1 MSSSVIHS
9 CLYEGSVRHR
19 RWRAPGVEHS
29 SGRPADVFH
38 SLHYRL
44 FLVYV
49 DLAELTT
56 LFGRRGLWSTRWPAV
71 AWFRRADYLG
81 AAHEPLDQSVRQL
94 VTDRLGRTPT
104 GPIRLLTSFRY
115 AGFRMNPVSFYY
127 CFDAAGENL
136 ETLVAEVTNTPW
148 DERHHYVLDLRPEAR
163 GELNVRW
170 SARNDKEFHVSPFFD
185 MAMEYYWRVT
195 TPSDKLLVHIENQ
208 AADGKPFDATLV
220 ARRQPLTRWNMLRVL
235 LQYPLLTMKVA
246 AGIYW
251 HALRLW
257 LKGVPYVPHPGSVGS
272 MRSAD
277 ASRFTSSERTASSRE
292 VESWEAESRELE
304 TASVSRKTLSAE
316 NLCDKKLPID
326 QDSGSRGALQAA
338 GTATDS
344 LSPNFPSVTG
354 SIPEVHR

>member
-1 MSSSVIHS
+1 MSPSVFHS
-9 CLYEGSVRHR
+9 CLYEGTVRHR
-19 RWRAPGVEHS
+19 RWRAPGVERS

-49 DLAELTT
+49 DLAELPQ
-56 LFGRRGLWSTRWPAV
+56 LFGRRGLWSMRWPAV

-81 AAHEPLDQSVRQL
+81 PATEPLDQSVRRL
-94 VTDRLGRTPT
+94 VSERLGRKPT

-127 CFDAAGENL
+127 CFDATGERL

-148 DERHHYVLDLRPEAR
+148 DERHYYVLDLRVEAR
-163 GELNVRW
+163 GEELHPRW

-195 TPSDKLLVHIENQ
+195 SPSDKLLVHIENQ

-220 ARRQPLTRWNMLRVL
+220 ARRKPLTRWNKLRVL

-257 LKGVPYVPHPGSVGS
+257 LKGVPYVPHPGAVGS
-272 MRSAD
+272 V
-277 ASRFTSSERTASSRE
+277 RTANSRE
-292 VESWEAESRELE
+292 PE
-304 TASVSRKTLSAE
+304 TGAVPSKPLSAE
-316 NLCDKKLPID
+316 NFCDKKLPID
-326 QDSGSRGALQAA
+326 QDSRSPRAIETSRS
-338 GTATDS
+338 ATDS
-344 LSPNFPSVTG
+344 LSPNLSVTG
-354 SIPEVHR
+354 SIPEVYR

>member
-19 RWRAPGVEHS
+19 RWRAPGVEQS
-29 SGRPADVFH
+29 SGRPTDVFH

-49 DLAELTT
+49 DLAELTR
-56 LFGRRGLWSTRWPAV
+56 LFGRRGLWSMRWPAL

-94 VTDRLGRTPT
+94 VTARLGRTPT

-127 CFDAAGENL
+127 CFDAAGEQL

-148 DERHHYVLDLRPEAR
+148 DERHYYVLDLRPEAR
-163 GELNVRW
+163 GELEPRW
-170 SARNDKEFHVSPFFD
+170 SARHDKEFHVSPFFD
-185 MAMEYYWRVT
+185 MAMEYFWRVT
-195 TPSDKLLVHIENQ
+195 APSDKLLVHIEHQ

-272 MRSAD
+272 VRSTG
-277 ASRFTSSERTASSRE
+277 ASSAASSVPTASSPERE
-292 VESWEAESRELE
+292 IATDSQ
-304 TASVSRKTLSAE
+304 KTLSAE
-316 NLCDKKLPID
+316 NLCDKNLPVD
-326 QDSGSRGALQAA
+326 QDSASRAALQAV
-338 GTATDS
+338 GSATDS
-344 LSPNFPSVTG
+344 LCPNFPSVTG